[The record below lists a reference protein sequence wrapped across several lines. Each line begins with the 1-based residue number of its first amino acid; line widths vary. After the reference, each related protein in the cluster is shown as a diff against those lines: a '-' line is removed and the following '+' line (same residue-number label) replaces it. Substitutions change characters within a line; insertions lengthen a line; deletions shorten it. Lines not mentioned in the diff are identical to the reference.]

1 MELIDLLRQ
10 MERRP
15 QLFLGT
21 DDIFALRHFLSGYIM
36 AEKEHDPAYH
46 DWLFSGFP
54 SYLSQL
60 YQDDRDL
67 DWATLIRLH
76 EPDGDSV
83 AAFFRLAHRY
93 YEILQQR

>member
-36 AEKEHDPAYH
+36 AEKERDGAYH
-46 DWLFSGFP
+46 D
-54 SYLSQL
+54 
-60 YQDDRDL
+60 
-67 DWATLIRLH
+67 
-76 EPDGDSV
+76 
-83 AAFFRLAHRY
+83 
-93 YEILQQR
+93 

>member
-1 MELIDLLRQ
+1 
-10 MERRP
+10 
-15 QLFLGT
+15 
-21 DDIFALRHFLSGYIM
+21 M
-36 AEKEHDPAYH
+36 AEKERDGAYH
-46 DWLFSGFP
+46 DWLFSGFS

-67 DWATLIRLH
+67 DWAALIRLH

-83 AAFFRLAHRY
+83 TAFFRLAHRY

>member
-1 MELIDLLRQ
+1 
-10 MERRP
+10 
-15 QLFLGT
+15 
-21 DDIFALRHFLSGYIM
+21 M
-36 AEKEHDPAYH
+36 AEKERDGAYH

-60 YQDDRDL
+60 YRDDRDL
-67 DWATLIRLH
+67 DWAALIRLH

>member
-1 MELIDLLRQ
+1 
-10 MERRP
+10 
-15 QLFLGT
+15 
-21 DDIFALRHFLSGYIM
+21 M
-36 AEKEHDPAYH
+36 AEKEQDGAYH

-60 YQDDRDL
+60 YRDDRDL
-67 DWATLIRLH
+67 DWAALIRLH

-83 AAFFRLAHRY
+83 TAFFRLAHRY

>member
-1 MELIDLLRQ
+1 MDLIDLLRQ
-10 MERRP
+10 MERKP
-15 QLFLGT
+15 QLFLGS

-60 YQDDRDL
+60 YWDERDL

-93 YEILQQR
+93 HEILQRR

>member
-10 MERRP
+10 IERRP

-67 DWATLIRLH
+67 DWAALIRLH

-83 AAFFRLAHRY
+83 TAFFRLAHRY